1 MPASLSRRD
10 VEDRPRGLV
19 LMLHGGRAEGLA
31 PVDDGSASWRRS
43 RWMMD
48 HIHRR
53 LNRAG
58 VSVWLLRYSAR
69 GWNARV
75 ASPPSPVPDAR
86 WALDEVR
93 LEHGDVPV
101 VLLGHSMGA
110 RTAVA
115 VADDP
120 SVVGVVALAPWLPA
134 SEPNAALA
142 GKPFA
147 AAHGRSDKITSF
159 RQTQAFCRNAERVAS
174 SVELHDM
181 GRIGHYMFRDIP
193 AWNRFAVDRSL
204 TQLSAC
210 QPA

>member
-1 MPASLSRRD
+1 
-10 VEDRPRGLV
+10 
-19 LMLHGGRAEGLA
+19 MLHGGKADGLA

-48 HIHRR
+48 HVHGRM
-53 LNRAG
+53 NRAG
-58 VSVWLLRYSAR
+58 VSVWLLRYSIR

-93 LEHGDVPV
+93 RELGDVPV
-101 VLLGHSMGA
+101 VLLGHSMGG

-120 SVVGVVALAPWLPA
+120 SVVGVVALAPWLPPD
-134 SEPNAALA
+134 EPNAGLA

-159 RQTQAFCRNAERVAS
+159 RQTRAFCRNARGAWPPRWRCTTWAGSGTTCSAAS
-174 SVELHDM
+174 RPGTASRST
-181 GRIGHYMFRDIP
+181 GRWPSSASASP
-193 AWNRFAVDRSL
+193 A
-204 TQLSAC
+204 
-210 QPA
+210 

>member
-1 MPASLSRRD
+1 MPASLTRRD
-10 VEDRPRGLV
+10 VGGRPDGLV
-19 LMLHGGRAEGLA
+19 LMLHGGRADGLT

-48 HIHRR
+48 HVHGRM
-53 LNRAG
+53 NRAG
-58 VSVWLLRYSAR
+58 VSVWLLRYSVR

-75 ASPPSPVPDAR
+75 ASPPSPVPDTR

-93 LEHGDVPV
+93 RELGDVPV
-101 VLLGHSMGA
+101 ALLGHSMGG

-120 SVVGVVALAPWLPA
+120 SVVGVVAVAPWLPPN
-134 SEPNAALA
+134 EPNAGLA

-159 RQTQAFCRNAERVAS
+159 QQTRAFCRNAEGVAS
-174 SVELHDM
+174 SVEMHDM
-181 GRIGHYMFRDIP
+181 GRVGHYMLRNISG
-193 AWNRFAVDRSL
+193 WNRFAVSRSL
-204 TQLSAC
+204 AQLGVCRSA
-210 QPA
+210 

>member
-1 MPASLSRRD
+1 VPASLTRRD
-10 VEDRPRGLV
+10 VEGRPDGLV
-19 LMLHGGRAEGLA
+19 LMLHGGRADGLT

-48 HIHRR
+48 HVHRR
-53 LNRAG
+53 MNGAG
-58 VSVWLLRYSAR
+58 VSVWLLRYSVR

-75 ASPPSPVPDAR
+75 ASPPSPVPDTR

-93 LEHGDVPV
+93 RELGDVPV
-101 VLLGHSMGA
+101 VLLGHSMGG

-120 SVVGVVALAPWLPA
+120 SVVGVVAVAPWLPPN
-134 SEPNAALA
+134 EPNAGLA

-159 RQTQAFCRNAERVAS
+159 QQTRAFCRNAEGVAA

-181 GRIGHYMFRDIP
+181 GRVGHYMLRNISG
-193 AWNRFAVDRSL
+193 WNRFAVSRSL
-204 TQLSAC
+204 AQLGVC
-210 QPA
+210 RPA